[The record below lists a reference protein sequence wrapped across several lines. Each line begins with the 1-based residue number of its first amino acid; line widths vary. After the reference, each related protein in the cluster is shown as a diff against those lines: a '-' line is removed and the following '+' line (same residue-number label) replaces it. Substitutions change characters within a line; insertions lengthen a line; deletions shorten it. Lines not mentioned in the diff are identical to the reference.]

1 MADSRRASRIF
12 IKSIQDRLAA
22 KSWTLLLT
30 LIISYVAT
38 VYIIG
43 PDLNLL
49 QQRTLI
55 IIFTAI
61 GLWMTEAIPP
71 FAVGIL
77 IIGYL
82 VYMHGSIAPEYPEV
96 DIAKYFNTWS
106 SAVIWLML
114 GGFFLA
120 KGMENT
126 KLDLA
131 LFRGT
136 VSIFG
141 TKRKKLLLGLMLTT
155 ALGSMIMSNTA
166 TTAMMIASVTPFLAG
181 LTDKRSF
188 PKAVVLGIP
197 AAASVGGMGTI
208 IGSPPNAIAV
218 GALTGAG
225 IDVDFLTW
233 MLFGFPIAITLTLFF
248 WVVLVKKFKI
258 QDLPEVEIP
267 VAPPPTEEEHHLGDR
282 RKKVLVYITIGL
294 TMLLWMTSTLHGIP
308 SYIVSVIPI
317 VFLTVGG
324 VVNSDDV
331 RALPWDTLMLV
342 AGGLALGIAIVDT
355 GLAELYI
362 GKIEALTTGDVVYPI
377 IFVMALVTVL
387 ASNIMSN
394 TATASI
400 LIPISIIMFPSD
412 AVMAAV
418 VIGLSASTAL
428 FLPIS
433 TPPNAIA
440 FSTGQLEQKD
450 FRLSGVFMGLAGP
463 VIIMIWI
470 LLLNFLLS

>member
-1 MADSRRASRIF
+1 
-12 IKSIQDRLAA
+12 
-22 KSWTLLLT
+22 
-30 LIISYVAT
+30 
-38 VYIIG
+38 
-43 PDLNLL
+43 
-49 QQRTLI
+49 
-55 IIFTAI
+55 
-61 GLWMTEAIPP
+61 
-71 FAVGIL
+71 
-77 IIGYL
+77 
-82 VYMHGSIAPEYPEV
+82 
-96 DIAKYFNTWS
+96 
-106 SAVIWLML
+106 
-114 GGFFLA
+114 
-120 KGMENT
+120 
-126 KLDLA
+126 
-131 LFRGT
+131 
-136 VSIFG
+136 
-141 TKRKKLLLGLMLTT
+141 
-155 ALGSMIMSNTA
+155 
-166 TTAMMIASVTPFLAG
+166 
-181 LTDKRSF
+181 
-188 PKAVVLGIP
+188 
-197 AAASVGGMGTI
+197 MGTI

-218 GALTGAG
+218 GALAGAG

-233 MLFGFPIAITLTLFF
+233 MLFGFPIAIVLTLLF
-248 WVVLVKKFKI
+248 WVVLVRTFKI
-258 QDLPEVEIP
+258 KNLPEVDIP
-267 VAPPPTEEEHHLGDR
+267 EAPPPTEEEHHMGDR

-294 TMLLWMTSTLHGIP
+294 TMLLWMTSTLHGIA

-324 VVNSDDV
+324 VVNADDV

-342 AGGLALGIAIVDT
+342 AGGLALGISIIDT

-362 GKIEALTTGDVVYPI
+362 GKIEDLTTGDIVYPI

-400 LIPISIIMFPSD
+400 LIPISIIMFPTD

-463 VIIMIWI
+463 VIIMMWI
-470 LLLNFLLS
+470 LLLNAVLK